1 MFNVDGG
8 QQDGGHG
15 QVQGGGRQLAGGGE
29 SEQEGLQEEVE
40 DVEFRF
46 HGVAGRLPLEKRGV
60 SGTF

>member
-1 MFNVDGG
+1 MLMVVSKMVDNWIWTCT
-8 QQDGGHG
+8 
-15 QVQGGGRQLAGGGE
+15 GGGRQLAGGGE